1 MCPLHEESKSIKQE
15 AEAKL
20 NRREQH
26 ITTARDVIQIYNAAC
41 PNQSCM
47 LTMHTHCVGPEPCS
61 LR

>member
-26 ITTARDVIQIYNAAC
+26 ITTARDVVQIYNAAC
-41 PNQSCM
+41 PNRSCM
-47 LTMHTHCVGPEPCS
+47 LTMHMHCVGSEPCS